1 MFAPNTY
8 FYGQFQEKKARCQGQ
23 EARAETG
30 EKACGQEACCKKAR
44 SEGEDAREK
53 S

>member
-1 MFAPNTY
+1 MFAPITY
-8 FYGQFQEKKARCQGQ
+8 FYGQFQDKKARCQGK

-30 EKACGQEACCKKAR
+30 EKGGQEACGQKGR